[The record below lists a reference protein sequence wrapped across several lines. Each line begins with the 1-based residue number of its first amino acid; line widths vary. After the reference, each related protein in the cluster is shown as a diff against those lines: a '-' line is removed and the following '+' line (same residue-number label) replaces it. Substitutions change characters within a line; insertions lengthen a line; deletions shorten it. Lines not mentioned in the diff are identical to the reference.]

1 MDHACQNSLY
11 DGHENAVIFNRS
23 ASRWRTILSQAQNMT
38 EIPKQSLDLTRALG
52 RIPRLPDKITS
63 SSRWLEGFST
73 WGDSNCSCSVKT
85 KRERKQRLFLT
96 KLHPTSCS
104 ISASSNF
111 RVWETK
117 ANNGIALLTLGW
129 AYILSASLAERQGL
143 SMEYG
148 PLLAS
153 PASSTVLD
161 LGYASPSE
169 LRWWKA
175 IITPGL
181 GWSVTGSRL
190 TPWAIAVRNLEI
202 RIGGTAESRQ
212 QPPTAQQA
220 ACYLSRLCDAY
231 ELGSQCSAALAAA
244 LTIPL
249 HANTT
254 PLKSAMI
261 ELPKPSFT
269 IYYEHS
275 ESSRSTPADF
285 HLIDYYMTLS
295 LCPWVLGPSL
305 WSIFWSPH
313 VPCNRVGAWMA
324 PIVDVLE
331 PVIQNDDMEL
341 LAKIFSFSSFSSLWL
356 GLMLCGRGAFIRSIL
371 PSLTKLRDYPFFRP
385 NVDAAAWTGVAQSFI
400 DHGLSGPAADGT
412 VSRADVWRMR
422 HDFSH
427 LYQDETFSYT
437 PPYGWPPFGRMR
449 AEDVELEIRG
459 HLACLH
465 QWRYMHW
472 TWSFSGST
480 DTGFSSRGMRT
491 QHPDGESTAA
501 GKESNVQINDGELV
515 RSISQ
520 TATEAVFRWSCDQ
533 VEKGFG
539 GTIVPRRFGPNEPL
553 ENTQTYEPKDMGF
566 IQAWLKAI
574 EA

>member
-1 MDHACQNSLY
+1 MDHTCQNNLY
-11 DGHENAVIFNRS
+11 DGHDSEVIFNRS
-23 ASRWRTILSQAQNMT
+23 ASRWRTILSQAKNMT
-38 EIPKQSLDLTRALG
+38 EIPNWSLDLTRCLD
-52 RIPRLPDKITS
+52 RIPRLPDKIPS

-73 WGDSNCSCSVKT
+73 WGDSNCFCSVKT

-96 KLHPTSCS
+96 KLHPTNCS
-104 ISASSNF
+104 ISASPSF
-111 RVWETK
+111 RIWKAK

-148 PLLAS
+148 PLATP
-153 PASSTVLD
+153 PASTQFD
-161 LGYASPSE
+161 LEYASPSE

-175 IITPGL
+175 IVTPGL
-181 GWSVTGSRL
+181 GWSVTGSKL

-202 RIGGTAESRQ
+202 RIGGNADSNQR
-212 QPPTAQQA
+212 PPTARQA

-231 ELGSQCSAALAAA
+231 DLGAQCSAALAAA

-254 PLKSAMI
+254 PLKSAAI

-269 IYYEHS
+269 IRYKFP
-275 ESSRSTPADF
+275 ESPMSLPTDF

-305 WSIFWSPH
+305 WSVFWSPH
-313 VPCNRVGAWMA
+313 VPCNRVGAWIL
-324 PIVDVLE
+324 PIVDILE
-331 PVIQNDDMEL
+331 PVIQKKEMEL
-341 LAKIFSFSSFSSLWL
+341 LAKILSFSPVSPLWL
-356 GLMLCGRGAFIRSIL
+356 GLTLCGHGTVIRSIL
-371 PSLTKLRDYPFFRP
+371 PSLTELRDYPFFRP
-385 NVDAAAWTGVAQSFI
+385 SVDAAAWTGVAQSFM
-400 DHGLSGPAADGT
+400 DYGLSDASTDGT

-427 LYQDETFSYT
+427 VYPDETFSYT
-437 PPYGWPPFGRMR
+437 PPYGWPPFGSMR

-459 HLACLH
+459 HLACSH
-465 QWRYMHW
+465 QWRYLHW
-472 TWSFSGST
+472 TWSFSGRT
-480 DTGFSSRGMRT
+480 DAGFSSWSMRT
-491 QHPDGESTAA
+491 QHPDEDSIATGGE
-501 GKESNVQINDGELV
+501 GDVQIKDGELV
-515 RSISQ
+515 LRISR

-539 GTIVPRRFGPNEPL
+539 GTIVPRRFGPDEAL
-553 ENTQTYEPKDMGF
+553 KNTETCEPKDMGF

-574 EA
+574 ET